1 MDELNSNTTTINKN
15 AINNPRNNEENA
27 LNAQQQFQA
36 KNVSVRRGD
45 RLLLN
50 DVNFS
55 LAPQQLLRIIGANGS
70 GKTSLLR
77 VIAGLSEPDAGSLQW
92 QGNAIHEAKHYSA
105 NLGYI
110 GHRDGIKSTL
120 TAIENLRFYQQ
131 LHKPSNEDAI
141 NRVLHKLKLLDHA
154 DITAGLLSFGQRR
167 RLAFARLLLTSQ
179 SLWLLDEPFTGI
191 DVDGRVLIESIC
203 IEHLKNGGMII
214 MTHHGNLDDSQL
226 AQFENQLD
234 LASAIA

>member
-1 MDELNSNTTTINKN
+1 MDDLTLNTN
-15 AINNPRNNEENA
+15 NNEIGQHFSA
-27 LNAQQQFQA
+27 S
-36 KNVSVRRGD
+36 NVAVRRGD

-77 VIAGLSEPDAGSLQW
+77 VIAGLSEPDSGKLNW
-92 QGNAIHEAKHYSA
+92 QGYAIHGSESYSK

-110 GHRDGIKSTL
+110 GHRDGIKVTL
-120 TAIENLRFYQQ
+120 TAIENLRFYQR
-131 LHKPSNEDAI
+131 LHQTIDEDAI
-141 NRVLHKLKLLDHA
+141 NQVLHKLKLLDHA

-167 RLAFARLLLTSQ
+167 RLAFARLLLASQ

-191 DVDGRVLIESIC
+191 DVDGRILIESIC
-203 IEHLKNGGMII
+203 IEHLKNDGMII

-226 AQFENQLD
+226 HQYENQLD